1 MYKPKNQFRPFSIG
15 NQWGQYTD
23 IEENYQDIIY
33 SSFPFS
39 TSKSITIPIP
49 MPNSIRNE
57 YKTLYKNDDYD
68 IEANIKANIK
78 VNIEDDNINDNIN
91 HNFTK
96 KNITNIVDK
105 MNACIT
111 ISIITYVL
119 FFIV

>member
-39 TSKSITIPIP
+39 TSKSIPIP

-57 YKTLYKNDDYD
+57 YKTLYKNEDYD
-68 IEANIKANIK
+68 IKANIK